1 MEYQTLVDFL
11 NENGN
16 NAFFIKPEN
25 GDTFVKGQAIYINGD
40 QFLVSDIEKT
50 PYWQDYLR
58 YVNRLNKR

>member
-1 MEYQTLVDFL
+1 MEYQTFVDFL
-11 NENGN
+11 SENGN
-16 NAFFIKPEN
+16 TAFFIEPEN

-58 YVNRLNKR
+58 YANRLNKR